1 MRLTS
6 GSTGYAN
13 SSKPA
18 LVSSKMDTSSLCL
31 SVPQNVQVDWV
42 VSEAVKA
49 GLPEP
54 HCPILTHMVYSL
66 LDQVDPPQV
75 TTSASKLRP
84 ELLWH
89 CSRDGLVYVHVAPT
103 NPS

>member
-1 MRLTS
+1 M
-6 GSTGYAN
+6 
-13 SSKPA
+13 
-18 LVSSKMDTSSLCL
+18 
-31 SVPQNVQVDWV
+31 QVDWV

-75 TTSASKLRP
+75 TTEDTSASKLRPPQVTTEDTSASKLRP

-89 CSRDGLVYVHVAPT
+89 CSREGVVYVHVAPT